1 MEVPLNE
8 PGIHVYVVAPLPV
21 NVVEAPL
28 QTVALD
34 AIAETVGSGLTVTE
48 TFAVFV
54 QPVVVFVPV
63 TV

>member
-1 MEVPLNE
+1 M
-8 PGIHVYVVAPLPV
+8 YVVAPFPV

-28 QTVALD
+28 QTVVLD
-34 AIAETVGSGLTVTE
+34 AVAETVGNGLTLTE